1 MTKFVLSLLSVGIAF
16 SAAPVFADTVSA
28 PYRYTRDGE
37 TYVITTRITN
47 GGDKILSGYEEKT
60 GRDFKLRVSHG
71 RVNGEYGGTLVSY
84 DVPSVSPA
92 TAAAD

>member
-16 SAAPVFADTVSA
+16 SAAPVFADTVSQ
-28 PYRYTRDGE
+28 PYRYTRDGQ
-37 TYVITTRITN
+37 TYVIATRITD

-60 GRDFKLRVSHG
+60 GRQFKLRVSHG

-84 DVPSVSPA
+84 DVPPVST